1 MPVIKYKVELADS
14 QRSYLLEVAR
24 RGRSSA
30 RKVKRALVLL
40 KADEGLADHEVA
52 SGLLVSTSTVG
63 RIRRRFVEEGVES
76 ALNERARP
84 GQKRK
89 LDGKQEAHIVA
100 IACSQAPEGHSHWTL
115 QLLANKVVEMEFA
128 DAISLETV
136 RQMLKKTNSNH
147 GPERNGVF
155 QRELYTILRK
165 PLPMHSRNTVP
176 RGPERR
182 DSSPRTYRPH
192 IGIPTSS

>member
-115 QLLANKVVEMEFA
+115 QLLANKVVEMEFVA
-128 DAISLETV
+128 RMEDGGYVNRCVNDIRRRPSQPL
-136 RQMLKKTNSNH
+136 S
-147 GPERNGVF
+147 
-155 QRELYTILRK
+155 QRRS
-165 PLPMHSRNTVP
+165 HP
-176 RGPERR
+176 RIERR
-182 DSSPRTYRPH
+182 DRRLRSTQGPSDA
-192 IGIPTSS
+192 

>member
-1 MPVIKYKVELADS
+1 MLNRWNFLKTGFYEGIKADLADS

-30 RKVKRALVLL
+30 RKVKRAQVLL

-155 QRELYTILRK
+155 QR
-165 PLPMHSRNTVP
+165 
-176 RGPERR
+176 
-182 DSSPRTYRPH
+182 
-192 IGIPTSS
+192 